1 MPGSLYCNSNC
12 SLVFGAHAGLTARA
26 NLAVIGDIP
35 AQHFYLFVV
44 DDHASIGAKLAD
56 TWV

>member
-1 MPGSLYCNSNC
+1 MTGSLYSDCYR
-12 SLVFGAHAGLTARA
+12 SLVFGAHAGLPARA
-26 NLAVIGDIP
+26 NLAVIGDVP